1 MNYQNV
7 TDQMDASSGNVDQ
20 TTVILYADDGSISY
34 LNVWSRMWQTYQEWI
49 AQGNTPL
56 PPA

>member
-1 MNYQNV
+1 MNFQYVSDETNP
-7 TDQMDASSGNVDQ
+7 ANIDQ
-20 TTVILYADDGSISY
+20 TTVIFYQDDGSISY
-34 LNVWSRMWQTYQEWI
+34 LNIWSRYWPIYQEWI